1 MKVKKFLIAAIAV
14 LLALLASCGTTG
26 TPGSSTAGGD
36 SGSPGT
42 SGVSSGSS
50 DTDDSPLYVA
60 DYLPTP
66 DLKGLEF
73 NILNIDKNQ
82 TQLILEFAPDASSDN
97 IISAALYKRNNI
109 IQNRYNMVFVEDVG
123 GNYKDLD
130 TKFSQIISSG
140 ETKYSLVTMIQRYAF
155 AKAMSGYCVLVDDL
169 PNLDVTQPWYV
180 QDVNEQFSI
189 AGVKVFAYS
198 DECINLFEQTMC
210 ILYNKNIVNN
220 SQNLVDPY
228 DLVKAGTWTV
238 DKFLEQARLGT
249 QDIDGYEPINDN
261 DIIGIVGT
269 QDFLYPTFW
278 IGAGLNSV
286 KKNDDGV
293 PSFKT
298 ATDEKFITLMDKI
311 LEYVKMDGV
320 FFDLWV
326 DTPAVYQYPDPG
338 ESARMIFE
346 NDHALYTITV
356 VSDIM
361 QHNKMK
367 SDFGIA
373 PAPKLDETQKSY
385 KSRVIDGWLKVVPN
399 TNKDLFTTSLIM
411 EALAVESKNYVY
423 GPYYKQALQGRYT
436 RDDEGKS
443 NEMLDL
449 IFNTRTQDLGDTAWK
464 SSVSTIFMSC
474 FARKSATFASDAAR
488 YEDEINYNIKKEVKK
503 ITSGELGGKKS

>member
-1 MKVKKFLIAAIAV
+1 MKVKKFLIAATAV

-26 TPGSSTAGGD
+26 TPGSSTAGGG

-82 TQLILEFAPDASSDN
+82 TQLILEFAPDALSDN

-130 TKFSQIISSG
+130 TKFSQIISSD

-210 ILYNKNIVNN
+210 ILYNKSIVNN

-356 VSDIM
+356 VSDIC
-361 QHNKMK
+361 
-367 SDFGIA
+367 S
-373 PAPKLDETQKSY
+373 
-385 KSRVIDGWLKVVPN
+385 
-399 TNKDLFTTSLIM
+399 TT
-411 EALAVESKNYVY
+411 
-423 GPYYKQALQGRYT
+423 
-436 RDDEGKS
+436 
-443 NEMLDL
+443 
-449 IFNTRTQDLGDTAWK
+449 
-464 SSVSTIFMSC
+464 
-474 FARKSATFASDAAR
+474 
-488 YEDEINYNIKKEVKK
+488 KEV
-503 ITSGELGGKKS
+503 

>member
-1 MKVKKFLIAAIAV
+1 M
-14 LLALLASCGTTG
+14 
-26 TPGSSTAGGD
+26 
-36 SGSPGT
+36 
-42 SGVSSGSS
+42 
-50 DTDDSPLYVA
+50 
-60 DYLPTP
+60 
-66 DLKGLEF
+66 
-73 NILNIDKNQ
+73 
-82 TQLILEFAPDASSDN
+82 
-97 IISAALYKRNNI
+97 
-109 IQNRYNMVFVEDVG
+109 
-123 GNYKDLD
+123 
-130 TKFSQIISSG
+130 
-140 ETKYSLVTMIQRYAF
+140 
-155 AKAMSGYCVLVDDL
+155 
-169 PNLDVTQPWYV
+169 
-180 QDVNEQFSI
+180 NEQFSI

-210 ILYNKNIVNN
+210 ILYNKSIVNN

-373 PAPKLDETQKSY
+373 PAPKLDETQESY

>member
-14 LLALLASCGTTG
+14 LLAILASCGTTG
-26 TPGSSTAGGD
+26 TPGSSTAGGG

-373 PAPKLDETQKSY
+373 PAPKLDETQ
-385 KSRVIDGWLKVVPN
+385 
-399 TNKDLFTTSLIM
+399 
-411 EALAVESKNYVY
+411 
-423 GPYYKQALQGRYT
+423 
-436 RDDEGKS
+436 
-443 NEMLDL
+443 
-449 IFNTRTQDLGDTAWK
+449 
-464 SSVSTIFMSC
+464 
-474 FARKSATFASDAAR
+474 
-488 YEDEINYNIKKEVKK
+488 
-503 ITSGELGGKKS
+503 GELQVTRHRRLA